1 MPISDSRNT
10 PAHALPDQVGGDQ
23 FHLAGART
31 VIATMHGKERVIAPL
46 LAEALGLD
54 CLVPSAFD
62 TDRFGTFTREI
73 ARTGSQLDAAR
84 AKIAAAFEHGPST
97 RVAIASEGSFGP
109 HPQIPFVPLAREIVV
124 MKDRV
129 SGLELIGHYAG
140 LSTNFGHTVVTDLA
154 GASAFAE
161 RARFPGHGVI
171 VMGCVDQ
178 QPTPGRA
185 LIKDIDDWAELQRA
199 IDEVIAICGAAF
211 VETDMRAHRN
221 PTRMRTIKRAT
232 LDLVRRFRSLC
243 PICARPGFAIT
254 KRLSGLPCSWC
265 GGPTLALKAD
275 VYSCEGCGYREER
288 AVKAATADP
297 GQCGECN
304 P

>member
-1 MPISDSRNT
+1 
-10 PAHALPDQVGGDQ
+10 
-23 FHLAGART
+23 
-31 VIATMHGKERVIAPL
+31 
-46 LAEALGLD
+46 
-54 CLVPSAFD
+54 
-62 TDRFGTFTREI
+62 
-73 ARTGSQLDAAR
+73 
-84 AKIAAAFEHGPST
+84 
-97 RVAIASEGSFGP
+97 
-109 HPQIPFVPLAREIVV
+109 

-129 SGLELIGHYAG
+129 SGLELIGQYAG
-140 LSTNFGHTVVTDLA
+140 LSTNFGHTVVTDLT
-154 GASAFAE
+154 GASVFAE

-178 QPTPGRA
+178 QPTPARA

-199 IDEVIAICGAAF
+199 IEGVIALCGAAF

-243 PICARPGFAIT
+243 PICERPGFAIT

-288 AVKAATADP
+288 PVKAATADP

>member
-1 MPISDSRNT
+1 MASVRRPYD
-10 PAHALPDQVGGDQ
+10 GDDAV
-23 FHLAGART
+23 L
-31 VIATMHGKERVIAPL
+31 ATMHRKEQVIAPL
-46 LAEALGLD
+46 LRRALGL
-54 CLVPSAFD
+54 LVQVAPGID
-62 TDRFGTFTREI
+62 TDLFGTFSRDV

-84 AKIAAAFEHGPST
+84 AKIAAAFEILPSA
-97 RVAIASEGSFGP
+97 RVAVASEGSFGP

-129 SGLELIGHYAG
+129 SGLELIGHNAG
-140 LSTNFGHTVVTDLA
+140 IETNFSHAVVADVA
-154 GASAFAE
+154 GAVAFAD
-161 RARFPGHGVI
+161 RAHFPGHGVI
-171 VMGCVDQ
+171 VIGCADR
-178 QPTPGRA
+178 QPAPGRA
-185 LIKDIDDWAELQRA
+185 LIKDIGDWADLQRA
-199 IDEVIAICGAAF
+199 VETVIATCGAAF

-232 LDLVRRFRSLC
+232 LDLVRRFQSLC
-243 PICARPGFAIT
+243 PICARRGFAIT
-254 KRLSGLPCSWC
+254 QRLFGLPCSWC

-275 VYSCEGCGYREER
+275 VYSCEDCGYREEH

>member
-1 MPISDSRNT
+1 MPISDSRKA
-10 PAHALPDQVGGDQ
+10 PIHPLPDQVNGDQ
-23 FHLAGART
+23 FHLAGAET

-46 LAEALGLD
+46 LAEALRLD
-54 CLVPSAFD
+54 CIVPSAFD

-73 ARTGSQLDAAR
+73 ERTGSQLDAAR
-84 AKIAAAFEHGPST
+84 AKIAAAFEHAPSA
-97 RVAIASEGSFGP
+97 RVAVASEGSFGP
-109 HPQIPFVPLAREIVV
+109 HPQIPLVPLAREIVV

-129 SGLELIGHYAG
+129 SGLELIGHHAG
-140 LSTNFGHTVVTDLA
+140 METNFSHAVVADLA
-154 GASAFAE
+154 GANAFAE

-171 VMGCVDQ
+171 VMGCIDQ
-178 QPTPGRA
+178 QPAPGRA
-185 LIKDIDDWAELQRA
+185 LIKDIGDWADLQRA
-199 IDEVIAICGAAF
+199 VETVIATCGAAF

-254 KRLSGLPCSWC
+254 QRLFGLPCSWC

-275 VYSCEGCGYREER
+275 VYSCEGCGYREEH

>member
-1 MPISDSRNT
+1 MPISDSRDT
-10 PAHALPDQVGGDQ
+10 PAHALADQVGGDQ
-23 FHLAGART
+23 FHLAGARA
-31 VIATMHGKERVIAPL
+31 VIATMHAKERVIAPL
-46 LAEALGLD
+46 LARALGVD
-54 CLVPSAFD
+54 CFVPSAFD

-73 ARTGSQLDAAR
+73 ERTGSQLDAAR
-84 AKIAAAFEHGPST
+84 AKIAAAFEQGSST

-140 LSTNFGHTVVTDLA
+140 LSTNFGHTVVTDLV

-161 RARFPGHGVI
+161 RVRFPGHGVI
-171 VMGCVDQ
+171 VMGYVDQ

-232 LDLVRRFRSLC
+232 LNLVRRFRSLC
-243 PICARPGFAIT
+243 PICAQPGFAIT

-275 VYSCEGCGYREER
+275 IYCCEGCGYREER

-297 GQCGECN
+297 VQCGGCN